1 MEKGIGQEEIQK
13 LSKRYNV
20 RKLTVTDIDK
30 IYALAVEN
38 SMFYQY
44 CPPDVTRESILA
56 DMKALPP
63 RMTYDDKYYIGYFDE
78 EKLVAVMDL
87 ILGYPN
93 EETAFIGLFMM
104 DKGSQGQG
112 IGSAIVEECFAFLGS
127 RGYRF
132 IRLGFAKGNPQS
144 EAFWRKNGFAGTG
157 VEVDNGNYIV
167 VVMERPL

>member
-1 MEKGIGQEEIQK
+1 MGKGIGQEEIQK
-13 LSKRYNV
+13 LSKQYNV
-20 RKLTVTDIDK
+20 RRLTTADIDK
-30 IYALAVEN
+30 IYAVAVEN
-38 SMFYQY
+38 PMFYQY
-44 CPPDVTRESILA
+44 CPPNVTRESILD

-63 RMTYDDKYYIGYFDE
+63 GMTCDDKYYVGYFDG

-112 IGSAIVEECFAFLGS
+112 IGSAIVEECFTFLGS

-144 EAFWRKNGFAGTG
+144 EAFWRKNGFARTG
-157 VEVDNGNYIV
+157 VETDNGNYIV
-167 VVMERPL
+167 VVMERGI